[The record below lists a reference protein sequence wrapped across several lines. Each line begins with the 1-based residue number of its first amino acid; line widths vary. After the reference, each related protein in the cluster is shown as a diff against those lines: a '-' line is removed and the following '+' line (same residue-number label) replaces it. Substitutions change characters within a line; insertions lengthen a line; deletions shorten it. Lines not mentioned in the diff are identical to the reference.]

1 MQTAINATVLSAL
14 PCFEAAARHLSF
26 TRAGLELHLTTGAVS
41 QQIRQLEERLGCLLF
56 NRLGRGLSLTPD
68 GEALLGA
75 VDASFALLG
84 GVVAKLGGSA
94 GPLVVSCSPSFAML
108 WLMPRLRNFHTD
120 HPEIEIKLVA
130 EFQTVDRASLSAG
143 RIDAAIRYDTTDY
156 KGVQMTRLMGEHLL
170 PIASP
175 QYVADHREA
184 LGKPG
189 FDGATLLHDAT
200 PWDGAAAGIEWRT
213 WLDEAAPQAIS
224 SPIGQEFNLFVM
236 ALSAARNHQ
245 GVCMGRSALVD
256 DEIRSGAL
264 VNFSEIAVLSPA
276 TYKLITSRAE
286 DPRVAAL
293 TAWLEKECATF
304 EDSGAACGPRV
315 AQRGPAS

>member
-1 MQTAINATVLSAL
+1 MQTALNATVLSAL
-14 PCFEAAARHLSF
+14 PCFQSASRHLSF
-26 TRAGLELHLTTGAVS
+26 TRAGQELHLTTGAVS

-56 NRLGRGLSLTPD
+56 NRLGRGLSLTPN

-75 VDASFALLG
+75 VNASFALLDG
-84 GVVAKLGGSA
+84 AVAKLGGSA
-94 GPLVVSCSPSFAML
+94 GPLVISCSPSFAML

-120 HPEIEIKLVA
+120 HPEVEIKLVA

-156 KGVQMTRLMGEHLL
+156 KGVHMTRLMGEYLF

-175 QYVADHREA
+175 QYIADHREA
-184 LGKPG
+184 LSKPG

-200 PWDGAAAGIEWRT
+200 PWDGAAAGTEWRT
-213 WLDEAAPQAIS
+213 WLDDAAPKASS
-224 SPIGQEFNLFVM
+224 SPFGQEFNLFVM
-236 ALSAARNHQ
+236 ALSAARNHH
-245 GVCMGRSALVD
+245 GVCMARSALVD

-264 VNFSEIAVLSPA
+264 VDFSEIAVLSPA

-293 TAWLEKECATF
+293 TAWLKKECSTF
-304 EDSGAACGPRV
+304 EDRGFARESGE
-315 AQRGPAS
+315 AQRSAAF